1 MNVYDYETKELIHK
15 ERNDPYQIS
24 FNVNVFL
31 ESEAAIDLFL
41 LMKYYTSFFHEEYH
55 MVISKATVANIMAY
69 LNDVHGYSEEELE
82 KALQTLLQKELIADC
97 PAVERHYYF
106 PIQHKAWV
114 SINGKSYLDMF
125 EFMKYFNDTNTRK
138 VLYWLIQCQKQN
150 RNTHTCSQLI
160 HYTSLDKNQL
170 YKIFVDLL
178 ASKLISV
185 NTFIFDD
192 LAVVRVHALAVN
204 KPEKVDIKLLRKL
217 RVFFDIEPENTYPY
231 Q

>member
-1 MNVYDYETKELIHK
+1 MNIYDYETKELIHK
-15 ERNDPYQIS
+15 KCHDPYQIS

-41 LMKYYTSFFHEEYH
+41 LMKYYTSFFHEEYR
-55 MVISKATVANIMAY
+55 MVISKATTASIMAY
-69 LNDVHGYSEEELE
+69 LNDVHEYPEEELE
-82 KALQTLLQKELIADC
+82 EALQTLLRKELIADC
-97 PAVERHYYF
+97 PAIEHHYYF

-114 SINGKSYLDMF
+114 SISGKSYLDMF
-125 EFMKYFNDTNTRK
+125 EFMKYFNDTNARK

-150 RNTHTCSQLI
+150 KNIHSRLQLI

-178 ASKLISV
+178 AAKLISV
-185 NTFIFDD
+185 NTFIEDD
-192 LAVVRVHALAVN
+192 LAVVRVHSLTVN
-204 KPEKVDIKLLRKL
+204 EPEKVDIKLLRKL

-231 Q
+231 